1 MTVENRHDWEVAFRG
16 LERFFDEGM
25 TLWPKDK
32 FLLLFPSEEIANSSY
47 VLQQLTDL
55 EKQGA
60 ISFVGADELYIKV
73 LNI

>member
-1 MTVENRHDWEVAFRG
+1 MSVENRYEWEVAFRG

-32 FLLLFPSEEIANSSY
+32 FVLLFSSEESANSSY
-47 VLQQLTDL
+47 VLEQLINL

-60 ISFVGADELYIKV
+60 ISFVGTDKVYFKV
-73 LNI
+73 LNV

>member
-1 MTVENRHDWEVAFRG
+1 MSVEIRHDWEVAFRG

-32 FLLLFPSEEIANSSY
+32 FFLLFPSEEVANSSY
-47 VLQQLTDL
+47 VFGQLIAL

-60 ISFVGADELYIKV
+60 ISFVGTDELYVKV

>member
-1 MTVENRHDWEVAFRG
+1 MTVENRHDWEIAFRG

-32 FLLLFPSEEIANSSY
+32 FFLLFPNETTASSSY
-47 VLQQLTDL
+47 VLEQLTNL

-60 ISFVGADELYIKV
+60 ISFVGTDELYIKV

>member
-1 MTVENRHDWEVAFRG
+1 MTVENRHDWEIAFRG

-32 FLLLFPSEEIANSSY
+32 FFLLFPNETVANGSY
-47 VLQQLTDL
+47 VLEQLINL

-60 ISFVGADELYIKV
+60 ISFVGTDELYIKV

>member
-32 FLLLFPSEEIANSSY
+32 FFLLFSSEEIANSSY
-47 VLQQLTDL
+47 VLEQLTDL

-60 ISFVGADELYIKV
+60 ISFVGTDELYIKV

>member
-25 TLWPKDK
+25 TVWPKDK
-32 FLLLFPSEEIANSSY
+32 FFLLFPSKEIACSSY
-47 VLQQLTDL
+47 VLQRLIDL

-60 ISFVGADELYIKV
+60 ICFVGTDELYIRVLKV
-73 LNI
+73 

>member
-32 FLLLFPSEEIANSSY
+32 FFLLFPSEEIASSSY
-47 VLQQLTDL
+47 ILEQLTDL

-60 ISFVGADELYIKV
+60 ISFVGTDELYIKV
-73 LNI
+73 LSI

>member
-1 MTVENRHDWEVAFRG
+1 MTVENKHDWEVAFRG

-25 TLWPKDK
+25 TLWSKDK
-32 FLLLFPSEEIANSSY
+32 FFLLFPSKEIANSSY
-47 VLQQLTDL
+47 VMQQLTGL

-60 ISFVGADELYIKV
+60 ICFVGTDELYVKV